1 MPLPVNRLSVS
12 VFKVHI
18 REITQLCAL
27 MPDINILNILIVFTV
42 VGTFLMI
49 QGLRLQVSNAGGVG
63 SIPGQGTKIPYA
75 T

>member
-49 QGLRLQVSNAGGVG
+49 QGLRLPSFQCRGREFDPWSGN
-63 SIPGQGTKIPYA
+63 
-75 T
+75 

>member
-49 QGLRLQVSNAGGVG
+49 QGLRLQVSNAGGMG
-63 SIPGQGTKIPYA
+63 LIPGQGTKIPYA

>member
-12 VFKVHI
+12 AFKVHI

-49 QGLRLQVSNAGGVG
+49 QGLRLQVSNAGGMG
-63 SIPGQGTKIPYA
+63 LIPGQGTKIPYA